1 MWRCI
6 SPCQQRTKTCAALSS
21 DVCSLGLVP
30 EHQKPQLCFSTRQ
43 QARPF
48 ISVNSCGSTGAG
60 LENKGPVQCNL
71 SHFALTHRGSFMIHL
86 NFFEVHKRTFNKTYN
101 IGRVAVGTF
110 KLYDLCWL
118 SIFHR
123 HSSEIKILTTKSAHS
138 PGKSDD
144 SAKSFQSLLVSLWE
158 NQRYFSPITLN
169 LGFSTFDRSSQACI
183 ATAGPSGFQC

>member
-1 MWRCI
+1 
-6 SPCQQRTKTCAALSS
+6 
-21 DVCSLGLVP
+21 
-30 EHQKPQLCFSTRQ
+30 
-43 QARPF
+43 
-48 ISVNSCGSTGAG
+48 
-60 LENKGPVQCNL
+60 
-71 SHFALTHRGSFMIHL
+71 
-86 NFFEVHKRTFNKTYN
+86 
-101 IGRVAVGTF
+101 
-110 KLYDLCWL
+110 LCWL

-183 ATAGPSGFQC
+183 ATAGPSGFQCWTSLDKRKYIQQQEGSKLPFKNCV